1 MGMAFPVLAESKQT
15 PYFTNLATLSP
26 SQGMMSVKFVGR
38 NAPGSELTVGGMNTA
53 AFTGE

>member
-1 MGMAFPVLAESKQT
+1 MGMAFPVLAESKQN
-15 PYFTNLATLSP
+15 PYFTNLAALSP
-26 SQGMMSVKFVGR
+26 SQGMMSFKFVGR